1 VPDVLSKEELSRR
14 EDVMS
19 GDLAPAK
26 RTRPGPIEAS
36 SHESRTRLRLRLGYL
51 LALAWVVVG
60 SVLYA
65 VEVARLVIGRG

>member
-1 VPDVLSKEELSRR
+1 
-14 EDVMS
+14 MS

-26 RTRPGPIEAS
+26 GTRAEPIES
-36 SHESRTRLRLRLGYL
+36 VSPESRTRLRPRLGYL

-65 VEVARLVIGRG
+65 VEVARLVIGHG

>member
-1 VPDVLSKEELSRR
+1 VPDVLFEEERSRR

-26 RTRPGPIEAS
+26 RTRPEPIEAA
-36 SHESRTRLRLRLGYL
+36 SHESRTRVRLRLGYL
-51 LALAWVVVG
+51 LALVWVVVG

-65 VEVARLVIGRG
+65 VEVARLVIGSG

>member
-1 VPDVLSKEELSRR
+1 
-14 EDVMS
+14 MS

-26 RTRPGPIEAS
+26 RTRP
-36 SHESRTRLRLRLGYL
+36 RLGYL
-51 LALAWVVVG
+51 LALVWVVVG

>member
-1 VPDVLSKEELSRR
+1 
-14 EDVMS
+14 MS

-26 RTRPGPIEAS
+26 RTGPDPTQAVSRAS
-36 SHESRTRLRLRLGYL
+36 RARLRPRLGYL
-51 LALAWVVVG
+51 LALVWVAVG

>member
-1 VPDVLSKEELSRR
+1 
-14 EDVMS
+14 MS

-26 RTRPGPIEAS
+26 RTEPEPIEAVAP
-36 SHESRTRLRLRLGYL
+36 ESRVGARPRLGYL
-51 LALAWVVVG
+51 LALVWVVVG

>member
-1 VPDVLSKEELSRR
+1 
-14 EDVMS
+14 MS

-26 RTRPGPIEAS
+26 RTRLG
-36 SHESRTRLRLRLGYL
+36 RRLGYL
-51 LALAWVVVG
+51 LALVWVVVG

>member
-1 VPDVLSKEELSRR
+1 
-14 EDVMS
+14 MS

-26 RTRPGPIEAS
+26 RTEPVPIEAVS
-36 SHESRTRLRLRLGYL
+36 PESRTRARARLGYL
-51 LALAWVVVG
+51 LALVWVVVG

>member
-1 VPDVLSKEELSRR
+1 M
-14 EDVMS
+14 MS

-26 RTRPGPIEAS
+26 QTEPEPIEAVS
-36 SHESRTRLRLRLGYL
+36 PESRTRARPRLGYL
-51 LALAWVVVG
+51 LAVVWVLVG

>member
-1 VPDVLSKEELSRR
+1 
-14 EDVMS
+14 MS

-26 RTRPGPIEAS
+26 PTRPEPIEAVS
-36 SHESRTRLRLRLGYL
+36 RESRAGLRSRLAYL
-51 LALAWVVVG
+51 LAIVWVVVG

>member
-1 VPDVLSKEELSRR
+1 
-14 EDVMS
+14 MS

-26 RTRPGPIEAS
+26 HTEPVQAGS
-36 SHESRTRLRLRLGYL
+36 GTRLRVRLGYL
-51 LALAWVVVG
+51 LALVWVVVG

>member
-1 VPDVLSKEELSRR
+1 MPDVLFEEERSRR

-26 RTRPGPIEAS
+26 RTRPEPIEAA
-36 SHESRTRLRLRLGYL
+36 SHESRIRVRPRLGYL
-51 LALAWVVVG
+51 LALVWVVVG

-65 VEVARLVIGRG
+65 VEVARLVIGSG

>member
-1 VPDVLSKEELSRR
+1 
-14 EDVMS
+14 MS

-26 RTRPGPIEAS
+26 PTRPEPIEAVS
-36 SHESRTRLRLRLGYL
+36 RESRTRLRPRLAYL
-51 LALAWVVVG
+51 LAVVWVVVG